1 MSLKKFRVTK
11 ANGDVVIIEAANME
25 DAISKAR
32 SQFGQLP
39 NDIND
44 KIVSDLV
51 YNLTAL
57 MRKLGESITEIKHH
71 NKEVE
76 WTEIYNIA
84 NKLSED
90 AVLASNDIKSLVG
103 SMVKISKGEDNEKV

>member
-11 ANGDVVIIEAANME
+11 ANGEVVIIEAVNME

-57 MRKLGESITEIKHH
+57 MRKLGESISEIKHH
-71 NKEVE
+71 SKEME
-76 WTEIYNIA
+76 WTEIYRVA

-103 SMVKISKGEDNEKV
+103 SMVKISKGENNEKI